1 MKNLTPI
8 AARLAIAGACLLC
21 LSPQPGRAAE
31 IEEDGE
37 PPQPTFG
44 FFEAATLGFVEGL
57 TEYLP
62 VSSTGHLILTAHLL
76 DLNHDTVL
84 LNGEGDPIYLDPPS
98 PASPRGTPL
107 TYDRAIDGFLIII
120 QIGAIAAVI
129 LLYWKRLISMFWGIL
144 GKSAEGLKLLRNLT
158 LAFIPAALVGLTLE
172 ETIDRHL
179 FGTGPVILAL
189 FSGGILILI
198 VDRWHRNQVHDQDL
212 DLPGLTPWNCL
223 FIGLLQCFALW
234 PGTSRSL
241 MTILGGY
248 LVRLSPAKAAE
259 FSFLLGLVTL
269 SAASLYKGYKL
280 GPAII
285 HGFGWEMP
293 LLACLVG
300 ALSAAV
306 AVKWMVA
313 YLSKHGLAIFGIYRI
328 ILSLLMAYLFYG
340 MGR

>member
-1 MKNLTPI
+1 MKNHTPF
-8 AARLAIAGACLLC
+8 AARLAIVAGCLLC
-21 LSPQPGRAAE
+21 LFPQPGRTAE
-31 IEEDGE
+31 SEENGE
-37 PPQPTFG
+37 DPQPTFG
-44 FFEAATLGFVEGL
+44 VFEATTLGFVEGL

-76 DLNHDTVL
+76 DLNHDGVL
-84 LNGEGDPIYLDPPS
+84 LNGEGDPIYLEPPS
-98 PASPRGTPL
+98 PVSPQGIPL

-129 LLYWKRLISMFWGIL
+129 LLYWKRLISMFRGIL
-144 GKSAEGLKLLRNLT
+144 GKSAEGLKLLRNLA
-158 LAFIPAALVGLTLE
+158 LAFVPAALVGLTLE

-179 FGTGPVILAL
+179 FGNGPVILAL
-189 FSGGILILI
+189 FAGGILILI
-198 VDRWHRNQVHDQDL
+198 FDRWHRNRPHDQDL
-212 DLPGLTPWNCL
+212 DLPGLTPWNSL
-223 FIGLLQCFALW
+223 FIGLLQCVALW

-285 HGFGWEMP
+285 HGIGWEMP

-313 YLSKHGLAIFGIYRI
+313 YLGKHGLAIFGVYRI
-328 ILSLLMAYLFYG
+328 ILSLLLAYLFYG
-340 MGR
+340 LGP

>member
-1 MKNLTPI
+1 MKNHTPI
-8 AARLAIAGACLLC
+8 AAGLAIAAGCLLC
-21 LSPQPGRAAE
+21 LAPQPGRAAE
-31 IEEDGE
+31 REENGDN
-37 PPQPTFG
+37 PQPEFG
-44 FFEAATLGFVEGL
+44 IFEAATLGFVEGL

-84 LNGEGDPIYLDPPS
+84 LDQEGNPIYLEPPS
-98 PASPRGTPL
+98 PASPQGNPL
-107 TYDRAIDGFLIII
+107 TYDRAMDGFLIII

-129 LLYWKRLISMFWGIL
+129 LLYWKRLISMFWGML
-144 GKSAEGLKLLRNLT
+144 GKSAEGLKLLRNLA
-158 LAFIPAALVGLTLE
+158 LAFFPAALVGLTLE

-179 FGTGPVILAL
+179 FGNGPVILAL
-189 FSGGILILI
+189 FFGGILILMFE
-198 VDRWHRNQVHDQDL
+198 RWHRKQVHDQDL
-212 DLPGLTPWNCL
+212 DLPDLTPWNCL
-223 FIGLLQCFALW
+223 FIGLLQCVALW

-280 GPAII
+280 GPAIM

-313 YLSKHGLAIFGIYRI
+313 YLSKHGLAIFGVYRI
-328 ILSLLMAYLFYG
+328 VLSLLMACLFYG
-340 MGR
+340 LGH

>member
-1 MKNLTPI
+1 M
-8 AARLAIAGACLLC
+8 AGCLLC
-21 LSPQPGRAAE
+21 LSPQAGRAAE
-31 IEEDGE
+31 SEEKAE
-37 PPQPTFG
+37 TSQPSFG
-44 FFEAATLGFVEGL
+44 FLEATTLGFVEGL

-76 DLNHDTVL
+76 DLNHDTAL
-84 LNGEGDPIYLDPPS
+84 LNRDGEPIYLQPPS
-98 PASPRGTPL
+98 QESPQGTPL

-129 LLYWKRLISMFWGIL
+129 LLYWKRLISMFWGLL
-144 GKSAEGLKLLRNLT
+144 GKSSKGLKLLRNLA
-158 LAFIPAALVGLTLE
+158 LAFIPAAVVGLTLE
-172 ETIDRHL
+172 DIIDRHL
-179 FGTGPVILAL
+179 FGNGPVILAL
-189 FSGGILILI
+189 FAGGILIFI
-198 VDRWHRNQVHDQDL
+198 FERWRRNHVPDEDL
-212 DLPGLTPWNCL
+212 DLADLTPWNSL
-223 FIGLLQCFALW
+223 FIGLLQCVALW

-248 LVRLSPAKAAE
+248 LVRLTPARAAE
-259 FSFLLGLVTL
+259 FSFLLGLITL

-285 HGFGWEMP
+285 QGLGWEMP

-300 ALSAAV
+300 AVAAAA

-328 ILSLLMAYLFYG
+328 ILSLVMAYLFFG
-340 MGR
+340 MGS